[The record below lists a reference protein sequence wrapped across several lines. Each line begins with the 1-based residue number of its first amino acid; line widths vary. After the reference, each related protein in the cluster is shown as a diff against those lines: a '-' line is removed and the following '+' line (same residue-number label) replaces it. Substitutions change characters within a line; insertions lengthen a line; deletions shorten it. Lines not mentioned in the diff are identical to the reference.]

1 MTKEET
7 AKLLSVMK
15 ATYSN
20 FHFDNP
26 QLALEAWWRILE
38 PDDYQLIMDAFV
50 VYARTD
56 VSGFAPTAGK
66 LHMLIADKQTETM
79 TDGEIIGMLS
89 LASRNANYGSEQ
101 EFAKLPKLLQRV
113 VGSPTTI
120 RNWGVMEKEQLDY
133 TFNQMAR
140 TYKSLVEAEKKE
152 KAAQGL
158 RLQNIQIEAEET
170 PVIEDKNVIPFRRNE
185 DMSKETKSRL
195 DDLYRRFK
203 NGTDE

>member
-7 AKLLSVMK
+7 AKLLSIMK

-20 FHFDNP
+20 LHFDNI

-50 VYARTD
+50 IYARTD
-56 VSGFAPTAGK
+56 TSGFAPTAGK

-79 TDGEIIGMLS
+79 TDGEVIGMLS

-101 EFAKLPKLLQRV
+101 EFNKLPKLLQRI

-120 RNWGVMEKEQLDY
+120 RNWGIMEKEQLDY

-140 TYKSLVEAEKKE
+140 SYKSLVEAEKKE

-158 RLQNIQIEAEET
+158 RINNLKELAEEKVMQIQDNT
-170 PVIEDKNVIPFRRNE
+170 VIPFSRHE
-185 DMSKETKSRL
+185 EMGEETKSKL
-195 DDLYRRFK
+195 DELYRRLG
-203 NGTDE
+203 NG

>member
-56 VSGFAPTAGK
+56 TSGFAPTAGK
-66 LHMLIADKQTETM
+66 LHMLIADKQTVTM

-89 LASRNANYGSEQ
+89 LASRNANYGFEE
-101 EFAKLPKLLQRV
+101 EFEKLPKLLQKV
-113 VGSPTTI
+113 VGSPTVI
-120 RNWGVMEKEQLDY
+120 RNWGVMEKEQLDF

-140 TYKSLVEAEKKE
+140 TYKGLVEAEKKA
-152 KAAQGL
+152 KAAQGM
-158 RLQNIQIEAEET
+158 RIQPNFQIEEEEQQ
-170 PVIEDKNVIPFRRNE
+170 VIENKMTMEFPKRAEPEFSE
-185 DMSKETKSRL
+185 GTKSKL
-195 DDLYRRFK
+195 DELYRRLG
-203 NGTDE
+203 NG